1 MTQQG
6 RRSAEEEIL
15 VLHFKLK
22 FYLHFLFFPFLW
34 GGGYFLGEMAGR
46 KRFLLQ
52 AEDHFNH
59 FLNTPLQQHFALL
72 RPFTLQN
79 KLRDTVNPLHQMIL

>member
-22 FYLHFLFFPFLW
+22 FYLHFLFFPFF
-34 GGGYFLGEMAGR
+34 GGGSIFWVKWLEE
-46 KRFLLQ
+46 KDFSCKLKI
-52 AEDHFNH
+52 
-59 FLNTPLQQHFALL
+59 
-72 RPFTLQN
+72 TLI
-79 KLRDTVNPLHQMIL
+79 TS